1 MGIPARARSVIH
13 SVALVRH
20 AARRVMPVGLL
31 VVTAAAGAGG
41 VACGR
46 ADAPPAAGADP
57 VVAAD
62 DGASQAQGIADPASG
77 GERTESMPATASPA
91 ARPSQTPP
99 PLSSPEHERYQ
110 QLRLE
115 ALRLMI
121 QAAQRTLP
129 IGPFQQRIDEAA
141 RTALQ
146 DVSAAGDL
154 QEAIVADL
162 REAVAAAGR

>member
-1 MGIPARARSVIH
+1 MEKTPARAATH
-13 SVALVRH
+13 SANLVRH
-20 AARRVMPVGLL
+20 AARRLMPAGLL

-46 ADAPPAAGADP
+46 ADAPAAGADP
-57 VVAAD
+57 VVEAD
-62 DGASQAQGIADPASG
+62 DGASQAQGIADPASV
-77 GERTESMPATASPA
+77 GERTESMAATASPA

-162 REAVAAAGR
+162 REAIAADGR

>member
-1 MGIPARARSVIH
+1 MEKTPARAATH
-13 SVALVRH
+13 SANLVRH
-20 AARRVMPVGLL
+20 AARRLMLAGLV

-46 ADAPPAAGADP
+46 ADAPAAGADP
-57 VVAAD
+57 VVEAD

-77 GERTESMPATASPA
+77 GERTESMAATESPT
-91 ARPSQTPP
+91 ARPSQTP

-162 REAVAAAGR
+162 REAIAAAGR